1 MFVWLLHFKG
11 FFLYALL
18 FYMKNVGCGPL
29 FTSVHPNIYFRT
41 FYLCCGLPAGFE
53 RQLVFIAV
61 GQRRTVGACHKL
73 LAVLCDA
80 PPLPA

>member
-29 FTSVHPNIYFRT
+29 FTSVHPNIYYRT
-41 FYLCCGLPAGFE
+41 IFFDKTQALFKWRGRLLMQTPTRYEKQKARYSFSISLC
-53 RQLVFIAV
+53 
-61 GQRRTVGACHKL
+61 GAL
-73 LAVLCDA
+73 
-80 PPLPA
+80 

>member
-29 FTSVHPNIYFRT
+29 FMSVHPNIYYRT
-41 FYLCCGLPAGFE
+41 F
-53 RQLVFIAV
+53 VFQCSILSRMKFLRIVATLDISSESMYV
-61 GQRRTVGACHKL
+61 IPTFHVVFKSL
-73 LAVLCDA
+73 ST
-80 PPLPA
+80 